1 MEAMP
6 SVFAAPEASCLAY
19 VVLGTLRLG
28 QSLPPGRGNLTLVS
42 APAPHF
48 PGAGAFATR
57 CYRCAEHPVTPLRLS
72 QEPAISRG
80 GRLSGSTWLID
91 SAVLPPLAWSWDS
104 DHAGASGK
112 LRMEYDR
119 QRSIRQ
125 RRHPA
130 GNRRSGRTLQAPKPM
145 QAYRVWLD
153 QLEQGNVSH
162 GHTGEVEAVPWRATE
177 AMTSCGF
184 QGWVKAA
191 ARPGP

>member
-80 GRLSGSTWLID
+80 GASERVDLVDRLGCTAAIGL
-91 SAVLPPLAWSWDS
+91 VM
-104 DHAGASGK
+104 G
-112 LRMEYDR
+112 
-119 QRSIRQ
+119 QRSCGRLRKITDGIRSTAL
-125 RRHPA
+125 H
-130 GNRRSGRTLQAPKPM
+130 STK
-145 QAYRVWLD
+145 
-153 QLEQGNVSH
+153 
-162 GHTGEVEAVPWRATE
+162 
-177 AMTSCGF
+177 TSSC
-184 QGWVKAA
+184 
-191 ARPGP
+191 R